1 MNTKKLLTQV
11 KRELWE
17 NKIRFVYAPIIVTAL
32 LLGIMSIGVVKLGM
46 SFAERGVQFNGG
58 ATIGHGSSNEDR
70 VDLPSMLAKIDADG
84 SNIYDMIVS
93 GVTYANTSILGFM
106 FLFVLL
112 AYALGCLFD
121 DRKNKDIL
129 FWRSLPVSETTNV
142 LVKLGF
148 LLLYSP
154 LIIFVL
160 NLIMGVIAL
169 VTATAF
175 FSYHGAPISGLFSS
189 IIHSG
194 VALTAVEIFLR
205 SVFFLILLLPV
216 IGFMLLSSAWAKKS
230 PFLFFLVLPVG
241 LLILDKIFQEW
252 FGANLHVIDTFIA
265 YGKVLVNAGQGL
277 SPSHLGSSHP
287 AINFNANL
295 IQGLLISTA
304 VGVAFVTG
312 SIWLRNNRYEI

>member
-17 NKIRFVYAPIIVTAL
+17 NKIRFVYAPIVVTAL
-32 LLGIMSIGVVKLGM
+32 LLGIMSIGVAKMGM
-46 SFAERGVQFNGG
+46 SFAGGGVQFNGG
-58 ATIGHGSSNEDR
+58 ATIGNGSSNESS
-70 VDLPSMLAKIDADG
+70 VDMQSMLTKIDADG
-84 SNIYDMIVS
+84 SNIYSMIVS
-93 GVTYANTSILGFM
+93 GVTYANTSLLAVL
-106 FLFVLL
+106 FLFVLI

-148 LLLYSP
+148 MLLYAP
-154 LIIFVL
+154 LIVFAL
-160 NLIMGVIAL
+160 NFILSVTALVIAT
-169 VTATAF
+169 VF
-175 FSYHGAPISGLFSS
+175 FAYHGAALGNLMNS

-194 VALTAVEIFLR
+194 IALTAPEIFLR
-205 SVFFLILLLPV
+205 SVFFLIMLLPV

-241 LLILDKIFQEW
+241 LLILDKILQQW
-252 FGANLHVIDTFIA
+252 FGANLHVIDLFTA
-265 YGKVLVNAGQGL
+265 YLAGLVNASQGMSSGQFGNY
-277 SPSHLGSSHP
+277 HP
-287 AINFNANL
+287 AL
-295 IQGLLISTA
+295 IFDATFIKRLLISTT

-312 SIWLRNNRYEI
+312 AIWLRNHRYEI

>member
-1 MNTKKLLTQV
+1 MNSKKLLTQI

-17 NKIRFVYAPIIVTAL
+17 NKIRFVYAPMVVTAL
-32 LLGIMSIGVVKLGM
+32 LLGIMSIGVVKAGM
-46 SFAERGVQFNGG
+46 SFAAHGVQFNGG
-58 ATIGHGSSNEDR
+58 ATIGHGSSDEGR
-70 VDLPSMLAKIDADG
+70 VDLQSMLSKIDADG
-84 SNIYDMIVS
+84 SNIYDMIIA

-112 AYALGCLFD
+112 SYALGCLFD

-148 LLLYSP
+148 LLLYAP
-154 LIIFVL
+154 LIVFIL
-160 NLIMGVIAL
+160 NLVMGVIAL
-169 VTATAF
+169 ITATVF
-175 FSYHGAPISGLFSS
+175 FVYHGVPIGGLLNS

-194 VALTAVEIFLR
+194 IALTAPEIFL
-205 SVFFLILLLPV
+205 SGVFCLILLLPV

-265 YGKVLVNAGQGL
+265 YGQVLVAAGQGL
-277 SPSHLGSSHP
+277 SPSHLGKSHP
-287 AINFNANL
+287 AILFDANL
-295 IQGLLISTA
+295 IRGLLISTS
-304 VGVAFVTG
+304 VGVGFVVGT
-312 SIWLRNNRYEI
+312 IWLRNNRYEI

>member
-17 NKIRFVYAPIIVTAL
+17 NKIRFVYAPIVVTVL
-32 LLGIMSIGVVKLGM
+32 LIGIMSIGVVKLSMALAGDG
-46 SFAERGVQFNGG
+46 FEFKGG
-58 ATIGHGSSNEDR
+58 LKLNEATIGDDSSGKVVAD
-70 VDLPSMLAKIDADG
+70 VQSLLAKVDADG
-84 SNIYDMIVS
+84 SNVYNMILS

-148 LLLYSP
+148 LLLYAP
-154 LIIFVL
+154 IIIVIL
-160 NLIMGVIAL
+160 NFIIGVIAL
-169 VTATAF
+169 VTATVF
-175 FSYHGAPISGLFSS
+175 FAYHGAPIGNLFNA

-194 VALTAVEIFLR
+194 IALIAPEIFLR
-205 SVFFLILLLPV
+205 SVFCSFLFLP
-216 IGFMLLSSAWAKKS
+216 IMGFMLLSSAWAKKS
-230 PFLFFLVLPVG
+230 PFLFFAVLPVG
-241 LLILDKIFQEW
+241 LLILDKISQEW
-252 FGANLHVIDTFIA
+252 LGANLHVIDIFKA
-265 YGKVLVNAGQGL
+265 YGKMLVNASQGL
-277 SPSHLGSSHP
+277 SFAFS
-287 AINFNANL
+287 ANV

-304 VGVAFVTG
+304 VGVGFVAG

>member
-17 NKIRFVYAPIIVTAL
+17 NKIRFVYAPIVVTTL

-46 SFAERGVQFNGG
+46 SFAARGVQFNSG
-58 ATIGHGSSNEDR
+58 ATIGHGSSDESR
-70 VDLPSMLAKIDADG
+70 VDLQSMLSKIEAEG
-84 SNIYDMIVS
+84 SNIYDMIIA

-148 LLLYSP
+148 LLVYAP
-154 LIIFVL
+154 LIVFAL
-160 NLIMGVIAL
+160 NLIVGVIAL
-169 VTATAF
+169 ITATAF
-175 FSYHGAPISGLFSS
+175 FVYHGAPIGNLFNS

-194 VALTAVEIFLR
+194 IALTAPEIFVR
-205 SVFFLILLLPV
+205 SVFCLILLLPV

-230 PFLFFLVLPVG
+230 PFLFCLVLPVG
-241 LLILDKIFQEW
+241 LLILDKISQEW

-265 YGKVLVNAGQGL
+265 YGKVLANAGQGV
-277 SPSHLGSSHP
+277 SPRHLGNSHSV
-287 AINFNANL
+287 INFDTSL
-295 IQGLLISTA
+295 IQGLLISIA
-304 VGVAFVTG
+304 VGVAFVAG
-312 SIWLRNNRYEI
+312 SIWLRDNRYEI

>member
-17 NKIRFVYAPIIVTAL
+17 NKIRFVFAPILVTVL
-32 LLGIMSIGVVKLGM
+32 LLGLMSIGAAKLGM
-46 SFAERGVQFNGG
+46 NISGGGVQFNGG
-58 ATIGHGSSNEDR
+58 ATIGHGSSNETKMD
-70 VDLPSMLAKIDADG
+70 VQYMLAKINKDG

-93 GVTYANTSILGFM
+93 SVTYANTSILGFM

-148 LLLYSP
+148 LLLYAP

-160 NLIMGVIAL
+160 NLIVGVIAL

-175 FSYHGAPISGLFSS
+175 FVYHGAPIGGLFSS
-189 IIHSG
+189 IVHSG
-194 VALTAVEIFLR
+194 VALTALEIFLR
-205 SVFFLILLLPV
+205 SVFCLILLLPV

-241 LLILDKIFQEW
+241 LIILDKILQEW
-252 FGANLHVIDTFIA
+252 FGANLHVIDTFMA
-265 YGKVLVNAGQGL
+265 YGQVLVSAGQGL
-277 SPSHLGSSHP
+277 SPSHLGDSHS
-287 AINFNANL
+287 AIFFDANL
-295 IQGLLISTA
+295 IQGLLISTT
-304 VGVAFVTG
+304 VGVAFVAG

>member
-1 MNTKKLLTQV
+1 
-11 KRELWE
+11 
-17 NKIRFVYAPIIVTAL
+17 
-32 LLGIMSIGVVKLGM
+32 MSIGVVKLGM
-46 SFAERGVQFNGG
+46 SFAEGGVQFRGG
-58 ATIGHGSSNEDR
+58 ATIGHGSSNDGR
-70 VDLPSMLAKIDADG
+70 VDVQSMLAKVDADG

-148 LLLYSP
+148 LLLYAP
-154 LIIFVL
+154 LIIFAL
-160 NLIMGVIAL
+160 NFIMGVIAL

-175 FSYHGAPISGLFSS
+175 FVLHGAPIGGLLSS

-194 VALTAVEIFLR
+194 IALAAPEILLR
-205 SVFFLILLLPV
+205 SVFCLILLLPV

-241 LLILDKIFQEW
+241 LLIIDKIFQEW

-265 YGKVLVNAGQGL
+265 YGQVLVSAGQGL
-277 SPSHLGSSHP
+277 SPSHLGDSHS
-287 AINFNANL
+287 AINFDTNL

-304 VGVAFVTG
+304 VGIAFVTG